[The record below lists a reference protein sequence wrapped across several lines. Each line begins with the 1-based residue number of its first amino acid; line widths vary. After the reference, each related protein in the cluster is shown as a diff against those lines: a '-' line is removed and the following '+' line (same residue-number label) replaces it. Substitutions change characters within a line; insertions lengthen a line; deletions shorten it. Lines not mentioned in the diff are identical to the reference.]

1 MIRSIVLSWSKCSL
15 FAGSDLFR
23 TVACYAFG
31 AQTWHSGWVKTVKM
45 SGTLGLLYVCC
56 APLIVFA
63 MCFLYWGLAQREKTV
78 TLACGRKNLNEA
90 TVLQHLSN
98 TSILFSVHHR
108 RHPAHQLLPVLPP
121 FLSSRW
127 WYSEVILESHGV
139 CDFPDGSQWCFS
151 RLEGVQGVF
160 ALCEMMVPE
169 GMRASLSGLWCLS
182 VAVALCHFYSFLL
195 FVKLMLLWSSNMNG
209 VTHTF
214 SLSIFNIYIFMHI
227 HEWFLFICQDNLEI
241 YIYIYPYHILYVI
254 HAHFH
259 WWQPSNQTYAGI
271 FAHRKQ

>member
-1 MIRSIVLSWSKCSL
+1 MIRSIVLFWSKCSL
-15 FAGSDLFR
+15 VAGSDLFR

-56 APLIVFA
+56 PPLIVFA

-108 RHPAHQLLPVLPP
+108 RHPAHQLVPVLPT

-127 WYSEVILESHGV
+127 WYPEVILESHGV
-139 CDFPDGSQWCFS
+139 CDFPHGSQWCFS

-160 ALCEMMVPE
+160 ALCEMMVPHE
-169 GMRASLSGLWCLS
+169 GLPFGALMSWCCCGPMSFLFISSICETDAVMVLKHEWSHAHVLSLSLYL
-182 VAVALCHFYSFLL
+182 
-195 FVKLMLLWSSNMNG
+195 
-209 VTHTF
+209 
-214 SLSIFNIYIFMHI
+214 IYIYIYAYTWMI
-227 HEWFLFICQDNLEI
+227 PIICQDNLEKKNI
-241 YIYIYPYHILYVI
+241 SISRTVCNTCSLPLM
-254 HAHFH
+254 
-259 WWQPSNQTYAGI
+259 TT
-271 FAHRKQ
+271 KQ